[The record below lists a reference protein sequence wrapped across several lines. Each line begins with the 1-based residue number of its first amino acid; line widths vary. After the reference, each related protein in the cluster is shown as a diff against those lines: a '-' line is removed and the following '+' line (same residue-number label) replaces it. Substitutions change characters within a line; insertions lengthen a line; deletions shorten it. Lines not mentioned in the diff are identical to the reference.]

1 MVQPQPPAERPQKQA
16 PKSPSHLVVHCCN
29 FIPNASKLRGFPD
42 HGLPVAFFVPA
53 KHLGFLLV
61 VEKSIRSYQNCNP
74 FLRTKKLVK
83 RDFNS
88 CLAVICFPKESTC
101 MSHLR
106 VSHASLE
113 APISK
118 FDTSLITQTSYNIL
132 PRCFHPTRQLSST
145 KRKGTVTPLNF
156 PSFQV
161 SPIKCHEWRSRRP
174 SYHDCLCDC
183 NPRGHR

>member
-1 MVQPQPPAERPQKQA
+1 MDIYYFWVDTSLWFNNKHHLQG
-16 PKSPSHLVVHCCN
+16 PKNKHRSLPSHLVVHCGN

-53 KHLGFLLV
+53 KRLWFLLV

-74 FLRTKKLVK
+74 FLWTQKLLK
-83 RDFNS
+83 RNFNS

-118 FDTSLITQTSYNIL
+118 FDTSLITQTSYNSL
-132 PRCFHPTRQLSST
+132 PTYFHQHVNFLAPK
-145 KRKGTVTPLNF
+145 KRV
-156 PSFQV
+156 Q
-161 SPIKCHEWRSRRP
+161 
-174 SYHDCLCDC
+174 
-183 NPRGHR
+183 